1 MTKIVKLT
9 ESDLNNLVK
18 KVIEEQAAVAAVAPQ
33 PAAQQAPL
41 PLCSE
46 FSKNFGTYGNSDLS
60 EFYAKFESNGN
71 MVLYKDVMNGTAKQI
86 TYRSSQGKS
95 YTVKEGEP
103 FCKCCAS

>member
-1 MTKIVKLT
+1 MKKIVRLN

-18 KVIEEQAAVAAVAPQ
+18 RVIEEQAAAQ
-33 PAAQQAPL
+33 PAVQQMTQRAPL